1 MKYTRG
7 AMSTLKNVAHK
18 HNFFGHEVKIYLS
31 HDFTFF
37 GQFMRIENHHFFSY
51 TSNQE
56 GGIVG
61 IWYVHTYL
69 KKYFR
74 NFLMAY
80 KILQTLFLHEL

>member
-1 MKYTRG
+1 
-7 AMSTLKNVAHK
+7 MSTLKDVAHK

-37 GQFMRIENHHFFSY
+37 WPIYAHRKSPLFSY

-61 IWYVHTYL
+61 IWY
-69 KKYFR
+69 
-74 NFLMAY
+74 A
-80 KILQTLFLHEL
+80 

>member
-7 AMSTLKNVAHK
+7 AMSTLKDVAHK

-37 GQFMRIENHHFFSY
+37 WPIYAHRKSPLFSY

-61 IWYVHTYL
+61 IWYVHT
-69 KKYFR
+69 
-74 NFLMAY
+74 
-80 KILQTLFLHEL
+80 

>member
-7 AMSTLKNVAHK
+7 AMSTLKDVAHK

-37 GQFMRIENHHFFSY
+37 WPIYAHRKSPLFSY

-61 IWYVHTYL
+61 ILVCTYL

-74 NFLMAY
+74 NFLAY
-80 KILQTLFLHEL
+80 KILQTLFWHEL